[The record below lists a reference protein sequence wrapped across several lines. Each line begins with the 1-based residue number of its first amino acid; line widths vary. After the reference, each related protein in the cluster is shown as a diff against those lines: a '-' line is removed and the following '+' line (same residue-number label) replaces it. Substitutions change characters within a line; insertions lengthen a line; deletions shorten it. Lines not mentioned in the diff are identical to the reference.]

1 MLTGKKVI
9 FVVINTHTMNLSI
22 ILGSVGPFQIILIVV
37 VLILLFGGKKLPEL
51 ARGIGQGI
59 KDFKKAKDESDEPT
73 EKK

>member
-1 MLTGKKVI
+1 
-9 FVVINTHTMNLSI
+9 MNLSI

>member
-1 MLTGKKVI
+1 
-9 FVVINTHTMNLSI
+9 MNLSI

-59 KDFKKAKDESDEPT
+59 KDFKKAKDESDEPA